1 MLTITLIIESI
12 NVQTMKNWKTNAC
25 DLVRTIV
32 LVVLCLQNNV
42 QPSKNNFKEYL
53 YVRVELFKSKTNK
66 EINFSWIEGIGARHC
81 RRRWTRRPKPP
92 LVPSKARWF
101 PRPIDCLARFREQY
115 FRGLVS
121 WFLPYSILM
130 SLMPF
135 YPIFFPLYSQV
146 SLHTKIP

>member
-53 YVRVELFKSKTNK
+53 YVRVELSKSKTNK
-66 EINFSWIEGIGARHC
+66 KINFSWIEGISVRHC
-81 RRRWTRRPKPP
+81 RRRWTRRPTPP
-92 LVPSKARWF
+92 LALSKAWWF
-101 PRPIDCLARFREQY
+101 PHPLAWLARFRAQY
-115 FRGLVS
+115 FRGLAS